1 MLCVSQRMTVLAKWC
16 HLNHL
21 PLLDHPCFCQYR
33 LELANRRRKRWVL
46 VNRDIQRSL
55 DLIAAVLFK
64 LDIPNPLCGY
74 FILICQEIRIRSL
87 QVSKQTVD
95 YVFAFLGSLTSCC
108 LLRVWLPCV
117 YYRFQILRRQTSS
130 HFHLLPPPTELGC
143 GRLLPA

>member
-21 PLLDHPCFCQYR
+21 PWLDHPCFCQYGF
-33 LELANRRRKRWVL
+33 ELANGRRERWVL

-55 DLIAAVLFK
+55 DLIAAVLFQ
-64 LDIPNPLCGY
+64 LNIPNPLGRY
-74 FILICQEIRIRSL
+74 FILIRQEIRIRSL
-87 QVSKQTVD
+87 QVSKQAVNN
-95 YVFAFLGSLTSCC
+95 VLAFLSSLTSCC
-108 LLRVWLPCV
+108 SLRAWLLCV
-117 YYRFQILRRQTSS
+117 YYRRQFLRRQTSS

>member
-87 QVSKQTVD
+87 QVSEQAVNN
-95 YVFAFLGSLTSCC
+95 VLAFLSSLTSCC
-108 LLRVWLPCV
+108 SLRAWLLCV
-117 YYRFQILRRQTSS
+117 YYRRQFLRRQTSNRL
-130 HFHLLPPPTELGC
+130 HLLPPPFESDC
-143 GRLLPA
+143 DQ